1 MKAIILAAGQGKRLH
16 PMTKNIPKCM
26 VKLFGKSLL
35 EWQLETYRSCSITDI
50 SVVVGYCSDVIN
62 FPNVNYYNNKKFE
75 TTNMV
80 ETLFCAKEKLMGSVI
95 VSYGDIIFEKKL
107 LEKLINSNENFSVV
121 VDKSWEKYWKI
132 RFDNPLEDAESLV
145 LDKDGYIQNIGKK
158 VENINEIE
166 GQYIGL
172 MKFQKSGLDYLKEF
186 YEKMKN
192 SIEFGI
198 NPLNPSIPFEKS
210 YMTDFLQGLINAECK
225 LKSVPVE
232 NGWLELDTLHDYEI
246 YEKMNKVGTL
256 KQFFSLGESN

>member
-1 MKAIILAAGQGKRLH
+1 MKAIILAAGEGRRLR
-16 PMTKNIPKCM
+16 PLTENKPKCM
-26 VKLFGKSLL
+26 VKLFGKNLL
-35 EWQLETYRSCSITDI
+35 DWKIDVLKKCGISEIIIIT
-50 SVVVGYCSDVIN
+50 GYMSDKIN
-62 FPNVNYYNNKKFE
+62 FNQVRFYENKLFE

-80 ETLFCAKEKLMGSVI
+80 KTLFCAKEKLMGSVI